1 MKYDWQIERLEKR
14 VDELEAFV
22 VRLRLLVEDLL
33 EDLIEE
39 EEE

>member
-14 VDELEAFV
+14 VDELEAIV
-22 VRLRLLVEDLL
+22 VQLTQLL

>member
-14 VDELEAFV
+14 VDELEAIV
-22 VRLRLLVEDLL
+22 VQLTQLL

-39 EEE
+39 EE

>member
-14 VDELEAFV
+14 VDELEAIV
-22 VRLRLLVEDLL
+22 VQLVQ
-33 EDLIEE
+33 LIENLTEE

>member
-14 VDELEAFV
+14 VDELEAIV
-22 VRLRLLVEDLL
+22 VKLTQLL

-39 EEE
+39 EE